1 MSSFHL
7 SFAPFVFLHPYALYS
22 SGRCALSECCSQ
34 LPIYSESISSH
45 LHSIVP
51 SAPIHFRY
59 SRFQDLVVPQC
70 YQLSVAMYVE
80 MISIESHLSNRLCSR
95 ILTKRILPSS
105 CITIGYHPQDTAASF
120 SFSDTIGFPVTYS
133 GSHARTHGYWRMIWR
148 YCDKVYTRIHV
159 NRAVLQKFSSF
170 GSTE

>member
-34 LPIYSESISSH
+34 LPMYSESISSH

-80 MISIESHLSNRLCSR
+80 WSPLNLIFANLMFPHSDQAHLAFLLYYYWLSSSR
-95 ILTKRILPSS
+95 
-105 CITIGYHPQDTAASF
+105 Y
-120 SFSDTIGFPVTYS
+120 
-133 GSHARTHGYWRMIWR
+133 
-148 YCDKVYTRIHV
+148 
-159 NRAVLQKFSSF
+159 SSF
-170 GSTE
+170 IFFFRYHRFSGDVFGFRRRRRRRIASQPASRERHLQLWRIFGLPASQPRSYEG